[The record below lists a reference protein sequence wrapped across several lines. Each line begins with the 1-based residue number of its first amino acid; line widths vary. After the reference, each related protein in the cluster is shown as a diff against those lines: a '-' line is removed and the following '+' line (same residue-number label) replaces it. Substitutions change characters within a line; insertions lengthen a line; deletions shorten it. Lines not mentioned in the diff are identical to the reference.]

1 VEQCEADRD
10 MHKLS
15 SRCFGSLNFYL
26 FFLPVALILTL
37 CSILSYVASAESNR
51 EVFNADVGAG
61 VGCLCGFCVFSI
73 AIQEILGLSTLA
85 MFHKTAE
92 KELIDLVD
100 ELEFSSV
107 RGRHYVYPYDSFD
120 ALVSFSPSSSH
131 PEMTVS
137 WYFFQI
143 HEML

>member
-1 VEQCEADRD
+1 

-15 SRCFGSLNFYL
+15 SRYFGSLNFYL

-73 AIQEILGLSTLA
+73 TIQEIFGLSSLA

-107 RGRHYVYPYDSFD
+107 RAGDRVFYIDYFPLSFF
-120 ALVSFSPSSSH
+120 LFLFLFCCS
-131 PEMTVS
+131 TTC
-137 WYFFQI
+137 I
-143 HEML
+143 